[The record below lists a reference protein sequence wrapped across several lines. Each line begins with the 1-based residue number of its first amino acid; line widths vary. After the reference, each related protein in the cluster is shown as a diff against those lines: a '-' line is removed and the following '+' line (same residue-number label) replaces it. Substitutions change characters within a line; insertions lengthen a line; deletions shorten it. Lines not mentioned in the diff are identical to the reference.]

1 MPKSLVSF
9 VSLSLI
15 FVWLAGCATPVN
27 QVPNSAKNQI
37 MAANDPQITASYAD
51 IPIADDDVLIVSDS
65 LLLNTG
71 EQWTGRAVFRTKMDI
86 KTAFNYFH
94 KHMPTYGWIGIT
106 FVQSNIAVMTFEKA
120 NRIATIQ
127 VEERAVSGSRLS
139 ITVSPRET
147 TVNNVKDSRA
157 SYNQ

>member
-1 MPKSLVSF
+1 MLKSFLPS

-15 FVWLAGCATPVN
+15 FSWLVGCSTPVT
-27 QVPNSAKNQI
+27 QVPNSVKNQT
-37 MAANDPQITASYAD
+37 MEANDPQITASYAD
-51 IPIADDDVLIVSDS
+51 IPIAPDDVLVVSDS

-71 EQWTGRAVFRTKMDI
+71 EKWTGRAVFRTKMDT

-94 KHMPTYGWIGIT
+94 KHMPTYGWIGVT

-127 VEERAVSGSRLS
+127 VEERGVSGSRVS
-139 ITVSPRET
+139 ITVSLRQAA
-147 TVNNVKDSRA
+147 VNNVKNSRA
-157 SYNQ
+157 NYNQ